1 MRRRSRHASLTPAIK
16 DLQNE
21 RLNTARIRHAWCAC
35 KALVASQRIQSTQ
48 LAPVEDEDA
57 FPPSDELQDLTTM
70 WFKRSSATTSSL
82 ILLACPVI
90 ALHWS
95 GRGRLRLLRKP
106 ASWLVAVCER
116 SESRGCGGVVV
127 AERERNL
134 AVPLC

>member
-1 MRRRSRHASLTPAIK
+1 MSASI
-16 DLQNE
+16 Q
-21 RLNTARIRHAWCAC
+21 R
-35 KALVASQRIQSTQ
+35 ASGMLGVRAKLWLPLS
-48 LAPVEDEDA
+48 AFSPPNDA